1 MCLSCVETRNFSDDF
16 LPASNPHFEFQPYQD
31 APQMSYPSRRKPN
44 RRDLDDFD
52 ETGLDDWSDPQA
64 RPGYHAGPGHRT
76 STNHHSPLSSYVR
89 GGHPNASDY
98 YDELSLDELSLYDGS
113 KFYDGSG
120 FDEVS
125 GHGYEST
132 LYGSSRRDASRH
144 HPARYDN
151 TEDFWAGNAGMRYPP
166 QSRPRGTR
174 KKAVSDFD
182 EPRERHMYTEFAE
195 PDDGMISEMKPVH
208 IPRSSRRGRGG
219 NFHGGRN
226 VYR

>member
-1 MCLSCVETRNFSDDF
+1 MCLSCVGRRNRSEDF
-16 LPASNPHFEFQPYQD
+16 LPAPDPFFELQPYQHT
-31 APQMSYPSRRKPN
+31 PQMIYPSRRKAN

-64 RPGYHAGPGHRT
+64 WPDYHAGPGHRI
-76 STNHHSPLSSYVR
+76 STNHHSPLSSYAR
-89 GGHPNASDY
+89 RSHPNASGY

-125 GHGYEST
+125 GRAYEPT
-132 LYGSSRRDASRH
+132 LYGPSRRDGSRH

-151 TEDFWAGNAGMRYPP
+151 TEDFWAGSAGMRYPP
-166 QSRPRGTR
+166 QSRRRSSR
-174 KKAVSDFD
+174 KKAASDFD
-182 EPRERHMYTEFAE
+182 EPWERQMYAEFAE
-195 PDDGMISEMKPVH
+195 PDDGMISEMKPAH
-208 IPRSSRRGRGG
+208 IPRSSHHRRGGD
-219 NFHGGRN
+219 FYGGRN